1 MKVSRIQEAEN
12 HERILDVA
20 TRLFRE
26 RGIDGIG
33 VADLMEG
40 AGLTHG
46 GFYGH
51 FKSKEDLVAQ
61 ACARAVSRMR
71 QNWMNVVDHA
81 AGDPLDTL
89 AATYLTPKHR
99 DNPGRG
105 CAMAALGS
113 EIARQGPPV
122 RRAFT
127 DELRPFIDYLSGIVQ
142 GSSNRLRRQ
151 KALATYASLVGALVI
166 SRVVDDPD
174 LSNEVLS
181 AVAATMHNNE
191 REHSS
196 IKDLLF
202 RSPPGTPYR
211 RTAASSIP
219 RVPAKPETTRPQ
231 NKKYLLNLPASQ
243 NIRFKIKDDRHI

>member
-33 VADLMEG
+33 VAELMKA

-61 ACARAVSRMR
+61 ACARAVLRMR
-71 QNWMNVVDHA
+71 QNWTNVIDQA
-81 AGDPLDTL
+81 TGDPLEAL

-99 DNPGRG
+99 DATGRG
-105 CAMAALGS
+105 CPMAAIGS
-113 EIARQGPPV
+113 EIARQGPQV

-127 DELRPFIDYLSGIVQ
+127 DELRPFLDYLSRMVHGN
-142 GSSNRLRRQ
+142 SNSLRRQ
-151 KALATYASLVGALVI
+151 KALATYAGLVGALIV
-166 SRVVDDPD
+166 SRAVDDPA
-174 LSNEVLS
+174 LSNEILS
-181 AVAATMHNNE
+181 AVATTMHTKE
-191 REHSS
+191 VDRTQSKTS
-196 IKDLLF
+196 TAGS
-202 RSPPGTPYR
+202 RTPASR
-211 RTAASSIP
+211 ARTAKRPSRSS
-219 RVPAKPETTRPQ
+219 K
-231 NKKYLLNLPASQ
+231 S
-243 NIRFKIKDDRHI
+243 

>member
-33 VADLMEG
+33 VADLMKA

-61 ACARAVSRMR
+61 ACARAVLRMR
-71 QNWMNVVDHA
+71 QNWTNVIDQA
-81 AGDPLDTL
+81 TGDPLEAL

-99 DNPGRG
+99 DGAGRG
-105 CAMAALGS
+105 CPMAALGS

-127 DELRPFIDYLSGIVQ
+127 DELRPFLDYLSRTVHGNSN
-142 GSSNRLRRQ
+142 SSRRQ
-151 KALATYASLVGALVI
+151 KALATYAGLVGALIV
-166 SRVVDDPD
+166 SRAVDDPD
-174 LSNEVLS
+174 LSNEILS
-181 AVAATMHNNE
+181 AVASTMNTKE
-191 REHSS
+191 VDRSPSKTSSRSSRTPASKSRTAKHSS
-196 IKDLLF
+196 
-202 RSPPGTPYR
+202 RSR
-211 RTAASSIP
+211 KS
-219 RVPAKPETTRPQ
+219 
-231 NKKYLLNLPASQ
+231 
-243 NIRFKIKDDRHI
+243 

>member
-33 VADLMEG
+33 VADLMKA

-71 QNWMNVVDHA
+71 QNWTNVIDQA
-81 AGDPLDTL
+81 TGDPLEAL

-99 DNPGRG
+99 DGVGRG
-105 CAMAALGS
+105 CPMAALGS
-113 EIARQGPPV
+113 EIARQGAPV

-127 DELRPFIDYLSGIVQ
+127 DELRPFLDYLSRNVQ
-142 GSSNRLRRQ
+142 GNSNNLRRQ
-151 KALATYASLVGALVI
+151 KALAAYAGLVGALI
-166 SRVVDDPD
+166 IARAVDDPG
-174 LSNEVLS
+174 LSNEILF
-181 AVAATMHNNE
+181 AVAAMMHHNE
-191 REHSS
+191 VERIQSKSSPGRSRSPVSKGRSAKHSS
-196 IKDLLF
+196 RARK
-202 RSPPGTPYR
+202 S
-211 RTAASSIP
+211 
-219 RVPAKPETTRPQ
+219 
-231 NKKYLLNLPASQ
+231 
-243 NIRFKIKDDRHI
+243 

>member
-1 MKVSRIQEAEN
+1 MKVSRIKEAEN

-33 VADLMEG
+33 VADLMKA

-46 GFYGH
+46 AFYGH

-71 QNWMNVVDHA
+71 QNWTNVIDQA
-81 AGDPLDTL
+81 TGDPLEAL

-99 DNPGRG
+99 DSAGRG
-105 CAMAALGS
+105 CPMAALGS

-127 DELRPFIDYLSGIVQ
+127 DELRPFLDYLSRIVQ
-142 GSSNRLRRQ
+142 GSSNNLRRQ
-151 KALATYASLVGALVI
+151 KALATYAALVGALIV
-166 SRVVDDPD
+166 SRAVDDPD
-174 LSNEVLS
+174 LSNEILS
-181 AVAATMHNNE
+181 AVATTMHHNDVE
-191 REHSS
+191 RNPSKTSLGHSRTPVSKVLKGLDAKHSS
-196 IKDLLF
+196 
-202 RSPPGTPYR
+202 RSR
-211 RTAASSIP
+211 RS
-219 RVPAKPETTRPQ
+219 
-231 NKKYLLNLPASQ
+231 
-243 NIRFKIKDDRHI
+243 

>member
-33 VADLMEG
+33 VADLMKA

-71 QNWMNVVDHA
+71 QNWTNVIDQA
-81 AGDPLDTL
+81 TGDPLEAL

-99 DNPGRG
+99 DGAGRG
-105 CAMAALGS
+105 CPMAALGS

-127 DELRPFIDYLSGIVQ
+127 DELRPFIDYLSRNVQ
-142 GSSNRLRRQ
+142 GNSNSLRRQ
-151 KALATYASLVGALVI
+151 KALATYAGLVGALIV
-166 SRVVDDPD
+166 SRAVDDPD
-174 LSNEVLS
+174 LSNEILS
-181 AVAATMHNNE
+181 AVAATMHHKEVE
-191 REHSS
+191 RSQS
-196 IKDLLF
+196 KT
-202 RSPPGTPYR
+202 SPGRARTPASKVLKG
-211 RTAASSIP
+211 RTAKHPSRS
-219 RVPAKPETTRPQ
+219 RK
-231 NKKYLLNLPASQ
+231 S
-243 NIRFKIKDDRHI
+243 

>member
-33 VADLMEG
+33 VADLMKA

-71 QNWMNVVDHA
+71 QNWTNVIDQA
-81 AGDPLDTL
+81 TGDPLEAL

-99 DNPGRG
+99 DGAGRG
-105 CAMAALGS
+105 CPMAALGS
-113 EIARQGPPV
+113 EIARQGSPV

-127 DELRPFIDYLSGIVQ
+127 DELRPFFDYLSRIVQ
-142 GSSNRLRRQ
+142 GDSNNLRRQ
-151 KALATYASLVGALVI
+151 KALATYAALVGALIV
-166 SRVVDDPD
+166 SRAVDDPD
-174 LSNEVLS
+174 LSNEILS
-181 AVAATMHNNE
+181 AVATTMHHNE
-191 REHSS
+191 VVRSKAKTSTGRSRTPVSKRRSAKHSS
-196 IKDLLF
+196 
-202 RSPPGTPYR
+202 RSR
-211 RTAASSIP
+211 KS
-219 RVPAKPETTRPQ
+219 
-231 NKKYLLNLPASQ
+231 
-243 NIRFKIKDDRHI
+243 

>member
-33 VADLMEG
+33 VADLMKA

-71 QNWMNVVDHA
+71 QNWTNVIDQA
-81 AGDPLDTL
+81 AGDPLEAL

-99 DNPGRG
+99 DATGRG
-105 CAMAALGS
+105 CPMAALGS

-127 DELRPFIDYLSGIVQ
+127 DELRPFLDYLSRNVQ
-142 GSSNRLRRQ
+142 GSSNSLRRQ
-151 KALATYASLVGALVI
+151 KALATYAGLVGALIV
-166 SRVVDDPD
+166 SRAVDDPD
-174 LSNEVLS
+174 LSNEILS
-181 AVAATMHNNE
+181 AVAATMHHNE
-191 REHSS
+191 VERSQS
-196 IKDLLF
+196 KTSPGRSRTPASKLLK
-202 RSPPGTPYR
+202 G
-211 RTAASSIP
+211 RTARPSS
-219 RVPAKPETTRPQ
+219 RSRK
-231 NKKYLLNLPASQ
+231 S
-243 NIRFKIKDDRHI
+243 